1 MVDSHNERRLHL
13 RRLIATAVFL
23 AIYLIFRSQAVYLPL
38 FGSNDVRIGV
48 HGVFV
53 ILPAI
58 LFGPWYGAAASGL
71 GDLLGHFAFP
81 IGAWLWQ
88 ITVIMICAGF
98 IRGWVWRL
106 LRARSPIGT
115 RAVVVVM
122 TLAFFILGAVGAI
135 QLRQDGITRHFY
147 EDVAEPSAVDTSGMS
162 YMGRLVV
169 SRTQNTSDPG
179 RFALARI
186 IEVTFAPLG
195 AGLLGVLLLV
205 VDVVLSRGLRKEDA
219 ESGVLGDSEIGKKG
233 WFAPWNG
240 SVMPLALT
248 VIVVSLMIN
257 SANSWLFWA
266 VTVPAWREFPF
277 MYIWLPRALIALLNS
292 VVNVFIAVLLLR
304 VCNRL
309 PHIRKLMQ

>member
-1 MVDSHNERRLHL
+1 
-13 RRLIATAVFL
+13 
-23 AIYLIFRSQAVYLPL
+23 
-38 FGSNDVRIGV
+38 
-48 HGVFV
+48 
-53 ILPAI
+53 
-58 LFGPWYGAAASGL
+58 
-71 GDLLGHFAFP
+71 
-81 IGAWLWQ
+81 
-88 ITVIMICAGF
+88 
-98 IRGWVWRL
+98 
-106 LRARSPIGT
+106 
-115 RAVVVVM
+115 
-122 TLAFFILGAVGAI
+122 
-135 QLRQDGITRHFY
+135 
-147 EDVAEPSAVDTSGMS
+147 MS